1 MELEESILL
10 ISDYIT
16 KLILSVLN
24 SSEKLGYKSA
34 QSHAFF
40 FRNSLYA
47 LARKASRIDLNVIQT
62 LMKNAI
68 NSCIKVYHLLS
79 LLEYCT

>member
-24 SSEKLGYKSA
+24 SSGKLDYNLLKVM
-34 QSHAFF
+34 HF

-47 LARKASRIDLNVIQT
+47 LARKASRINLNVIQT
-62 LMKNAI
+62 LLKNAV